1 MLGLY
6 PCFLTLIVE
15 TLEAFMPKRL
25 DHVKE
30 CSMLRTAQQPEG
42 SMFTYLTSSP
52 ENPVGATLICADHE
66 PGGDFSL
73 SGKSVRHL
81 FPTGAGGNLF
91 DFFAG
96 KSA

>member
-30 CSMLRTAQQPEG
+30 CSVLRTAQQPEN
-42 SMFTYLTSSP
+42 YANPLT
-52 ENPVGATLICADHE
+52 
-66 PGGDFSL
+66 
-73 SGKSVRHL
+73 R
-81 FPTGAGGNLF
+81 
-91 DFFAG
+91 
-96 KSA
+96 